1 MPCGEPV
8 QVIISPLQMNNH
20 ITALFV
26 VILAIHH
33 ATAQTPKSKFDSKV
47 KNLGVT
53 FFTVPEI
60 AKFTDC
66 VDDSFYDLASMDKIK
81 DKSFSCAMD
90 TVPISK
96 YGTLMNTKS
105 TMDKCLSPIGQTT
118 MKLIDK
124 VMPAMKTAL
133 TKVYDKVIGDIKAA
147 KNAGSAKQTVMNK
160 GYTTATSVMTKPLI
174 EQVCKMIVQKINK
187 VEWNCFLTHAKTLV
201 DFAQYECSKIVK
213 N

>member
-1 MPCGEPV
+1 
-8 QVIISPLQMNNH
+8 MNNS
-20 ITALFV
+20 ITVLFV
-26 VILAIHH
+26 VILAIQH
-33 ATAQTPKSKFDSKV
+33 ATAQTPKGKFDSKV
-47 KNLGVT
+47 KSLGVT

-60 AKFTDC
+60 AKFTEC
-66 VDDSFYDLASMDKIK
+66 ADDSFYDLASMDKIK
-81 DKSFSCAMD
+81 DKCFSCAMD

-105 TMDKCLSPIGQTT
+105 SMDSCLKPAGQTT

-124 VMPAMKTAL
+124 VMPALKTAL
-133 TKVYDKVIGDIKAA
+133 TKVYDKVIADIKAA

-174 EQVCKMIVQKINK
+174 EQVCKMMVQKISK
-187 VEWNCFLTHAKTLV
+187 LEWNCFLANAKSLI

-213 N
+213 K

>member
-1 MPCGEPV
+1 
-8 QVIISPLQMNNH
+8 MNHH
-20 ITALFV
+20 ITAFIAF
-26 VILAIHH
+26 ILAIHH
-33 ATAQTPKSKFDSKV
+33 VTAQTPKGKFDSKV
-47 KNLGVT
+47 KSLGVT

-60 AKFTDC
+60 GKFTDC
-66 VDDSFYDLASMDKIK
+66 VDDSFYDLASMDEIK

-105 TMDKCLSPIGQTT
+105 TMDKCLKPEGQTT

-133 TKVYDKVIGDIKAA
+133 TKVYDKVIADIKTA

-160 GYTTATSVMTKPLI
+160 GYTTAFSVMTKPLI
-174 EQVCKMIVQKINK
+174 EQVCKMMVQKISK
-187 VEWNCFLTHAKTLV
+187 LEWNCFLANAKSLI

-213 N
+213 K